1 MSYSSHARFWRS
13 LAIVTAKR
21 SFKRSSQNCN
31 MTLPGSELNLSNPR
45 PRWRWPG
52 ISLAAT
58 ALAWWTYGARHVLM
72 LQWQNTPKHV
82 KALTVHCL
90 PFIYLTLFRLLICFL
105 YFWIE
110 AASLFL
116 TMDPKI
122 SETFLNCLFEAL
134 HEAPG
139 LGKTAM
145 LAEFARFCIYPGAK
159 IEIDSD
165 RPCFSVQERPKGT
178 RTEQARVICTRK

>member
-1 MSYSSHARFWRS
+1 MNLTWATRDQGGDGP
-13 LAIVTAKR
+13 
-21 SFKRSSQNCN
+21 SFLSQ
-31 MTLPGSELNLSNPR
+31 R
-45 PRWRWPG
+45 PRSRGERMGQGTCWCCKGKTHR
-52 ISLAAT
+52 
-58 ALAWWTYGARHVLM
+58 
-72 LQWQNTPKHV
+72 NTWKH
-82 KALTVHCL
+82 LHCL
-90 PFIYLTLFRLLICFL
+90 AFIYLTLFQLLICFL

-122 SETFLNCLFEAL
+122 SETPLRCLFEAL

-145 LAEFARFCIYPGAK
+145 LAEFARFCIYPGAM

-165 RPCFSVQERPKGT
+165 RPCFSVQRRPKGT